1 MLSVREKNNTNL
13 NKRIL
18 KALLTT
24 NVNPLVS
31 PPPPPAPRGFFISK
45 TFERGIF
52 ERGGG
57 VCYLAKTMVSVLHKE
72 LECIEKKLTV
82 KKLEVMQPR
91 IKNKSVLSAAE

>member
-31 PPPPPAPRGFFISK
+31 LPPPPPPEASLFQKHLRGAYLR
-45 TFERGIF
+45 E
-52 ERGGG
+52 GGG

-82 KKLEVMQPR
+82 KKLEVMRPR
-91 IKNKSVLSAAE
+91 IKNNSVLSAAE

>member
-1 MLSVREKNNTNL
+1 M
-13 NKRIL
+13 
-18 KALLTT
+18 
-24 NVNPLVS
+24 
-31 PPPPPAPRGFFISK
+31 
-45 TFERGIF
+45 

-57 VCYLAKTMVSVLHKE
+57 VFYLAKTMVSVLHKE